1 MCVETREEEGERG
14 ERGERRAGSWGPRWA
29 GWWLHIG
36 QSDSAT
42 QTQHSLSQ
50 SEIRAKYANYFR
62 IDDLEFYNCP
72 LIATKRSPRN
82 HHSSWLLSL
91 SPFFLLSFSPSSS
104 SSFCLE
110 TVTRMIKFLSNPKMR
125 RCHLLSSV
133 RKIRFFLDHP
143 HLPWSDVL
151 CLCTVY
157 YVRTE
162 NINFLYR
169 SAFHL
174 VRSIL

>member
-1 MCVETREEEGERG
+1 MCVETGEEEG

-133 RKIRFFLDHP
+133 RRIFFSSLPPPPTSLD
-143 HLPWSDVL
+143 LTYYVCVL
-151 CLCTVY
+151 CTML
-157 YVRTE
+157 E
-162 NINFLYR
+162 LKI
-169 SAFHL
+169 
-174 VRSIL
+174 